1 MTMICLISILF
12 PLCRHLKE
20 SLDHAD
26 LICITGVVKVSTKL
40 KTSACASVLLHGLEE
55 ACLCVFMSQTYWE
68 E

>member
-20 SLDHAD
+20 CLDHAD
-26 LICITGVVKVSTKL
+26 LICIKELL
-40 KTSACASVLLHGLEE
+40 KWVQNCASVLLHGLEE